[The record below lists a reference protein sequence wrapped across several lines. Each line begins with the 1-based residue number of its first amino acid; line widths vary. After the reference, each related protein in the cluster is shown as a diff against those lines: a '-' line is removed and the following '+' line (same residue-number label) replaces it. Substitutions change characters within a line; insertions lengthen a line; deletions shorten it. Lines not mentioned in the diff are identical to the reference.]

1 MNLLNIENVSVTYP
15 GQTDPALRNV
25 TLEVQRG
32 EVVALVGE
40 SGSGKST
47 LTKAVLQ
54 LLPAGT
60 VTDGQ
65 ISLDGTD
72 ILALSQTE
80 LRKVRGAEIGVVPQ
94 DPGGSL
100 NPVKSIGSQLGEVF
114 LLHQR
119 HDKLTRPQRRRRC
132 IELLEAVGID
142 RPEQRLKQYPH
153 ELSGGLKQRVLIAI
167 AFALRPQLLIA
178 DEPTSA
184 LDVTVQKRVLDVF
197 DQLRR
202 EYGTT
207 VLFVT
212 HDIALAADYADRIA
226 VMSQGNLLEVDTV
239 SSILTTPTYKY
250 TKALISQVSAQH
262 NLGTTGTTSSNSG
275 AAAVEVQGLTKT
287 FGSATTARKA
297 VDDVSFTVAP
307 GTTFALV
314 GESGSGKSTTARLLM
329 RLTDPDAGRIL
340 VGGHDVTEFA
350 GAEKRELW
358 KTLQLVCQNPDSAM
372 NPRQTIE
379 EIITEPLLHF
389 GLANRAG
396 ASPQV
401 AELLEQVRLPAELAR
416 ARPGH
421 LSGGQRQRVA
431 IARALASGARTLVLD
446 EAISALDVLTQA
458 TILELLEKLQQT
470 RGLTYVFI
478 SHDLHIVE
486 RIADQVAV
494 MSGGKLVE
502 IGPTEQIFHAP
513 QHDYTRQL
521 LAARPGE
528 ILLASCAG

>member
-1 MNLLNIENVSVTYP
+1 MNLLNIEHASVTYP
-15 GQTDPALRNV
+15 GQPEPSLRNV
-25 TLEVQRG
+25 DLTVQAG

-47 LTKAVLQ
+47 LTKAILQ
-54 LLPAGT
+54 LLPQGSET
-60 VTDGQ
+60 VGR
-65 ISLDGTD
+65 IELDGTD
-72 ILALSQTE
+72 IVTLSKNE
-80 LRKVRGAEIGVVPQ
+80 LRKIRGEDIGLVPQ

-100 NPVKSIGSQLGEVF
+100 NPVKTIGSQLEEVFRLHQKGEVS
-114 LLHQR
+114 R
-119 HDKLTRPQRRRRC
+119 AERRERC

-167 AFALRPQLLIA
+167 AFALRPRLLIA

-197 DQLRR
+197 DRLRR

-226 VMSQGNLLEVDTV
+226 VMSDGRLLEVNTV
-239 SSILTTPTYKY
+239 RSILTEPQHGY
-250 TKALISQVSAQH
+250 TDALISQASVQH
-262 NLGTTGTTSSNSG
+262 DLGSGRTEATSDGS
-275 AAAVEVQGLTKT
+275 AAVEVRKLTKT
-287 FGSATTARKA
+287 FGADAQARKA
-297 VDDVSFTVAP
+297 VDEVSFSVAP

-314 GESGSGKSTTARLLM
+314 GESGSGKSTTARMLM
-329 RLTDPDAGRIL
+329 RLTDPDSGQIF
-340 VGGHDVTEFA
+340 VEGQDVTHLS
-350 GAEKRELW
+350 GAEKRHLW
-358 KTLQLVCQNPDSAM
+358 RSLQLVYQNPDSAL

-379 EIITEPLLHF
+379 QIVAEPLVNF
-389 GLANRAG
+389 GIASGKEARSRARD
-396 ASPQV
+396 
-401 AELLEQVRLPAELAR
+401 LLDQVRLPVDLATLRPAE
-416 ARPGH
+416 

-431 IARALASGARTLVLD
+431 IARALATGAKTLVLD
-446 EAISALDVLTQA
+446 EALSALDVLTQA
-458 TILELLEKLQQT
+458 AILELLDELQQT

-494 MSGGKLVE
+494 MSQGQIVE
-502 IGPTEQIFHAP
+502 VGTAEQVFNAP
-513 QHDYTRQL
+513 QHPYTVRL
-521 LAARPGE
+521 LEARPGE
-528 ILLASCAG
+528 VLLA